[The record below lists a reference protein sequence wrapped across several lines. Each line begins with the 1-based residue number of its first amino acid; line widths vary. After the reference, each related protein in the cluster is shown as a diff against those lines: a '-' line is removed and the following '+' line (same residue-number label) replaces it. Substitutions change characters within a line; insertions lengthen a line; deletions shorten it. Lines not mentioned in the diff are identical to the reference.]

1 MVFDISIKR
10 ENLSFFKRNC
20 QIKSKLL
27 HHTTMA
33 GKPWT
38 AANVQNVLRRN

>member
-1 MVFDISIKR
+1 MVFNISIKR

-27 HHTTMA
+27 QLKT
-33 GKPWT
+33 
-38 AANVQNVLRRN
+38 Q

>member
-1 MVFDISIKR
+1 MRFSFEHRAHFDGVSNISIKR

-27 HHTTMA
+27 QI
-33 GKPWT
+33 K
-38 AANVQNVLRRN
+38 